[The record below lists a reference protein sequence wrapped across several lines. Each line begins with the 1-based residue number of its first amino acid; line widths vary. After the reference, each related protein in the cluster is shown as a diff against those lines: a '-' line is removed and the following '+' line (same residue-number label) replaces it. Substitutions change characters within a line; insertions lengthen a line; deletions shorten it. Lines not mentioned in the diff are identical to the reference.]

1 VGRHARSLEKLGIPT
16 VAAAGANVVQYATGY
31 DFLYNNGMPIRYI
44 GVPFPVGG
52 QPKPVHHRYAF
63 EANDRVSGNPIMQAI
78 ISGLTRPLTDNEK
91 TFGDPLAT
99 APEPRLLLPDTEDNL
114 QRLFKD
120 KDWTDYLPI
129 TLPTEPRVAAML
141 EATSHKPDEVVKI
154 ITWPGG
160 SRALTV
166 EKVAVC
172 AVMSGARPE
181 YFPLI
186 LTLATGVP
194 MGNSTTSMANMIVV
208 NGPIRNQLK
217 MNYGGNAMGPHNE
230 VNATVG
236 RAFTILSKTAGNL
249 HAGVTTWSSLGNSLQ
264 YNNICIAE
272 NEESLP
278 EGWDPLHVQLGLK
291 RTDSAVTVGTGW
303 SYVSSVGEAQISY
316 PPQMLIRDYM
326 RSLSGLGATIIMD
339 PTVAALLRDAQGF
352 KTKTEL
358 SAWLSQNV
366 EKTVASYFG
375 NGLIATGRGTASLI
389 LQGLEPY
396 TSWIKNPPETLIK
409 PFDLKSIQ
417 VVVVGGKTQTTWFVT
432 DQRFGRSGLVDF
444 WR

>member
-1 VGRHARSLEKLGIPT
+1 MEQLGVPT
-16 VAAAGANVVQYATGY
+16 VAAVGANVVKYAIDY
-31 DFLYNNGMPIRYI
+31 DYLYNNGMPIRYI

-52 QPKPVHHRYAF
+52 EPKSVHHHYVF
-63 EANDRVSGNPIMQAI
+63 EGNDQVSGNPMMQTI
-78 ISGLTRPLTDNEK
+78 VSGLTRPLTDTEK
-91 TFGDPLAT
+91 ISGNTSAAT
-99 APEPRLLLPDTEDNL
+99 PEPRLLPPDTEDNL

-129 TLPTEPRVAAML
+129 TLPTEERVAAML
-141 EATSHKPDEVVKI
+141 EASSHKPDEVVK
-154 ITWPGG
+154 TMNWPGG

-186 LTLATGVP
+186 LTIATGAP

-230 VNATVG
+230 ANATVG
-236 RAFTILSKTAGNL
+236 RAFTILSKTGGNL

-264 YNNICIAE
+264 YNNVCIAE

-303 SYVSSVGEAQISY
+303 SYISSVGEAQRSY

-339 PTVAALLRDAQGF
+339 PTVAALLREVQGF

-375 NGLIATGRGTASLI
+375 NGLISTGRGTGSLI
-389 LQGLEPY
+389 LQGLAPY
-396 TSWIKNPPETLIK
+396 ATWAKTPPEALIN
-409 PFDLKSIQ
+409 PFDPQSIQ

-432 DQRFGRSGLVDF
+432 DQRFGRSGLVDS